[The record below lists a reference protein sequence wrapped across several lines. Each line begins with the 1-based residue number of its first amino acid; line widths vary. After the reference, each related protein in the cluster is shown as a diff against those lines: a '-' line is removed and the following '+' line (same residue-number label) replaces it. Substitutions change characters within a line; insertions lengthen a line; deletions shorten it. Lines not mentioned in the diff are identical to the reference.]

1 MKTLLASAA
10 LLIIFPMVAPVQDAD
25 HPPRGEGY
33 SFFGLGTGAGS
44 GAHPVVEHTGF
55 GGEGFIYRGL
65 GLSGEVGY
73 AWWQGQ
79 DNWTGTG
86 SVDLIYRFRRS
97 ASSAGAEPFILGG
110 LTGYAHHG
118 VEAASNFGSGV
129 NLWLNR
135 HAALR
140 WEVRDHVP
148 GGGRTPGYYDHYVS
162 FRVGMTFRSDR
173 AGQCIRRECAKPDS
187 GVCLNHRKA

>member
-1 MKTLLASAA
+1 MKALIATAILLFA
-10 LLIIFPMVAPVQDAD
+10 FPMVARAQNAD

-33 SFFGLGTGAGS
+33 FFFGLGTGIGNAR
-44 GAHPVVEHTGF
+44 HPVVEHTGF
-55 GGEGFIYRGL
+55 GGEGFIYKGL

-97 ASSAGAEPFILGG
+97 ASNAGAEPFILGG

-118 VEAASNFGSGV
+118 VEAAGNFGGGV

-140 WEVRDHVP
+140 LEVRDHAP
-148 GGGRTPGYYDHYVS
+148 GGSRTPGYYDHYVS
-162 FRVGMTFRSDR
+162 FRVGMTFR
-173 AGQCIRRECAKPDS
+173 
-187 GVCLNHRKA
+187 